1 MRQMGFDIPKRE
13 AAMKC
18 YTSMARGAR
27 AFAAG
32 IAVAVAIATPLQ
44 AQAAGSTPVTVVN
57 ATELAKAMGVQHPFQ
72 TSMTCEPYRS
82 DGICELRHDV
92 PSNQRLV
99 IEYVSM
105 QCWLP
110 STARLGLLRLYTSVN
125 GTDLVTH
132 YLNPGTAAASAGGS
146 VEFGHLVKIYAAP
159 GSRILFDG
167 DIRLGDSSTFCTL
180 TLSGQAIDVP

>member
-1 MRQMGFDIPKRE
+1 MRNH
-13 AAMKC
+13 A
-18 YTSMARGAR
+18 SMAQGVRT
-27 AFAAG
+27 FAAG
-32 IAVAVAIATPLQ
+32 IAVALAIAIPFQ

-72 TSMTCEPYRS
+72 TSMTCEPYRE
-82 DGICELRHDV
+82 DGICMWSYAV

-110 STARLGLLRLYTSVN
+110 SSARLGLLRLYTSVN
-125 GTDLVTH
+125 GADPVRH
-132 YLNPGTAAASAGGS
+132 YLNSGAAAPFGGS
-146 VEFGHLVKIYAAP
+146 VEFGHLVKLYAAP
-159 GSRILFDG
+159 GSRIQFDG
-167 DIRLGDSSTFCTL
+167 DIRSGDSSTLCTV

>member
-1 MRQMGFDIPKRE
+1 MRNH
-13 AAMKC
+13 A
-18 YTSMARGAR
+18 SMARGVR

-32 IAVAVAIATPLQ
+32 ISVAAVIAIPVQ

-72 TSMTCEPYRS
+72 TSMTCEP
-82 DGICELRHDV
+82 DPGEGICAWSYAV
-92 PSNQRLV
+92 PSSQRLV

-110 STARLGLLRLYTSVN
+110 STAHLGLLRLYTSIN
-125 GTDLVTH
+125 GTDIVRH
-132 YLNPGTAAASAGGS
+132 YLNSGAAGAPFNGS
-146 VEFGHLVKIYAAP
+146 VEFGHLVKLYAAP
-159 GSRILFDG
+159 GSRIQFDG
-167 DIRLGDSSTFCTL
+167 DIRAGDSATSCTV